1 MLDVAWRDGGYTSMN
16 ELFNSAPTCTE
27 GNVFRS
33 DYRRMFSAH
42 RTSVLWWVRWR
53 PGPAGGTAGHCGL
66 RSQESGVRGGE
77 GGSGKRRGRHPVLP
91 PPLPPRLPPP
101 GAEGGEE
108 PCDRPAGRAAPLRSR
123 CRPAR
128 ICRPGRGLE
137 RQR

>member
-1 MLDVAWRDGGYTSMN
+1 ML
-16 ELFNSAPTCTE
+16 
-27 GNVFRS
+27 
-33 DYRRMFSAH
+33 SAH

-66 RSQESGVRGGE
+66 RNRGSGVRGGE

-128 ICRPGRGLE
+128 ICKPGRGLE